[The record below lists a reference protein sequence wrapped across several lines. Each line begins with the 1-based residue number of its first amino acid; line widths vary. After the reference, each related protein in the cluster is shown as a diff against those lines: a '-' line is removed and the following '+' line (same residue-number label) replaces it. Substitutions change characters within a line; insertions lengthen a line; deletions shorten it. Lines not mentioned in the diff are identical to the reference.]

1 MRIIGLTGGI
11 ASGKSTVARMLVEK
25 GAYIIDADKLAREV
39 VEPGREAWQEIVD
52 WLGKD
57 ILQAGGS
64 IDREKLAEI
73 VFNDRKMLKK
83 LNSIVH
89 PQVGKQL
96 LARTA
101 EIGEK
106 NPDAIIVYDV
116 PLLIEAKMA
125 DMVDIVLLVY
135 VPPEIQIER
144 QQKRDGISCPAAEA
158 RLKAQM
164 PLDDKRKMAH
174 LVIDNSG
181 TIAATAEEVERIWPL
196 LSGKIDANRSY
207 DRQGGN

>member
-25 GAYIIDADKLAREV
+25 GAYVIDADELAREV

-52 WLGKD
+52 WFGKG
-57 ILQAGGS
+57 ILQADGF

-73 VFNDRKMLKK
+73 VFNDRKKLRK

-89 PQVGKQL
+89 PRVGKQL
-96 LARTA
+96 LVRTA

-116 PLLIEAKMA
+116 PLLIEAGMA
-125 DMVDIVLLVY
+125 DIVDIVLLVY
-135 VPPEIQIER
+135 VTPEIQIER
-144 QQKRDGISCPAAEA
+144 QQKRDGISRTAAET
-158 RLKAQM
+158 RLRAQM

-174 LVIDNSG
+174 VVIDNSG
-181 TIAATAEEVERIWPL
+181 TIAATAEEVEKKWPQ
-196 LSGKIDANRSY
+196 LSGKNI
-207 DRQGGN
+207 

>member
-25 GAYIIDADKLAREV
+25 GAYVIDADELAREV

-52 WLGKD
+52 WFGKG
-57 ILQAGGS
+57 ILQADGS

-73 VFNDRKMLKK
+73 VFNDRKKLRK

-89 PQVGKQL
+89 PRVGKQL
-96 LARTA
+96 LVRTA

-116 PLLIEAKMA
+116 PLLIEAGMA
-125 DMVDIVLLVY
+125 DIVDIVLLVY

-144 QQKRDGISCPAAEA
+144 QQKRDGISRTAAET
-158 RLKAQM
+158 RLRAQM

-174 LVIDNSG
+174 VVIDNSG
-181 TIAATAEEVERIWPL
+181 TIAATAEEVEKKWPQ
-196 LSGKIDANRSY
+196 LSGKDI
-207 DRQGGN
+207 